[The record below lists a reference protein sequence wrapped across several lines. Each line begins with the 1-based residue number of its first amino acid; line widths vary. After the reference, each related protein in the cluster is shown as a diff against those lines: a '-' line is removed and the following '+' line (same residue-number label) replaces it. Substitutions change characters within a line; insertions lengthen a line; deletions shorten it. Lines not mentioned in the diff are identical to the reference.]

1 MLHSQP
7 TAGQKILRGTT
18 KETEIRMCGQGEFPP
33 VFYQEG
39 MIYLLVCSVGVYW
52 SPMNMSMQN
61 CNRVKGCEEE
71 ASGSMMQ

>member
-39 MIYLLVCSVGVYW
+39 MIYLLVCSVGVY
-52 SPMNMSMQN
+52 
-61 CNRVKGCEEE
+61 
-71 ASGSMMQ
+71 